1 MRETRARQWPH
12 RIEAKT
18 HRRHRDLDA
27 RGVRA
32 RPRGEANGRSRWIRP
47 RELRHRHSVT
57 WARHLPDFDRPRSR
71 WPVPLTRIAK
81 AGCLTRPC
89 RPSAAR
95 LLPALVATDRPPQ
108 SSPPRPRPPVWTRH
122 FPARLSGSSSPGE
135 PRGWMSAWPGRGC
148 TPPAVSIV
156 STGILGALHVDLRQP
171 SCSSTPT
178 GKTSHQACWQAPAAL
193 QFPRKCL
200 AGRAIRKRA
209 QGRQG
214 RYNQRLAQAAQ
225 GSGLRPHRAALMR
238 RLARVRHSACPHRR
252 IRSHALWLCAIGRP
266 LPGQSLT
273 AAAPGSADLAARGC
287 RTGSEP
293 DRHPPRGR
301 PTGAEVLP
309 RRPPGG

>member
-1 MRETRARQWPH
+1 MSTERCKAASGASR
-12 RIEAKT
+12 
-18 HRRHRDLDA
+18 
-27 RGVRA
+27 
-32 RPRGEANGRSRWIRP
+32 NRSAP
-47 RELRHRHSVT
+47 AV
-57 WARHLPDFDRPRSR
+57 
-71 WPVPLTRIAK
+71 V
-81 AGCLTRPC
+81 
-89 RPSAAR
+89 PSAATTAG
-95 LLPALVATDRPPQ
+95 LDQAF
-108 SSPPRPRPPVWTRH
+108 PRPAGRIILPWRAKRLDVGMARARMY
-122 FPARLSGSSSPGE
+122 PAGRVDRLD
-135 PRGWMSAWPGRGC
+135 RNPGRAPCG
-148 TPPAVSIV
+148 PAPAVVLEHSDR
-156 STGILGALHVDLRQP
+156 LHQP
-171 SCSSTPT
+171 PSF
-178 GKTSHQACWQAPAAL
+178 WQAPAAL

-238 RLARVRHSACPHRR
+238 RLARVRHSACPHQR